1 MKQAVIL
8 VGGRGTRLGE
18 ATRSTPKPLV
28 AIAEECVFL
37 DVLLDNVVRQGFDD
51 VILLAGHLGEQVVAR
66 YDGREI
72 GTARIRVVV
81 ETEPRGTGG
90 ALLEARDLLAPHF
103 LLLNGDSYF
112 DTNLRALATAAE
124 ASDAPALIALRRVPD
139 GRRYG
144 TVELDGARVMRFAEK
159 NPDAS
164 GAALINA
171 GVYVLTRAILQRIEH
186 LPCSIESDVF
196 PMLAS
201 EGRMFGL
208 EGRGY
213 FIDIGLPETLERARA
228 ELPIVRRRPAAFL
241 DRDGVINVDVGY
253 AHRPDQLAFVDG
265 ARSAIRKLN
274 DAGLRVI
281 VVTNQAGVARGYYP
295 EAQVHVFHDAIQ
307 TELARVGAYVDRF
320 YHCPFHPEGILPE
333 YRADHPDRKPRP
345 GMILRALADQPI
357 DRDRSFLIGDRQSD
371 LDAAAGAGVSGV
383 LFEGGSLE
391 RFVDRLLETM
401 PRRTVPETSS

>member
-1 MKQAVIL
+1 M
-8 VGGRGTRLGE
+8 
-18 ATRSTPKPLV
+18 
-28 AIAEECVFL
+28 
-37 DVLLDNVVRQGFDD
+37 
-51 VILLAGHLGEQVVAR
+51 
-66 YDGREI
+66 
-72 GTARIRVVV
+72 
-81 ETEPRGTGG
+81 
-90 ALLEARDLLAPHF
+90 
-103 LLLNGDSYF
+103 
-112 DTNLRALATAAE
+112 
-124 ASDAPALIALRRVPD
+124 PD

-144 TVELDGARVMRFAEK
+144 TVEVDGARVMRFAEK

-213 FIDIGLPETLERARA
+213 FIDIGLPETLARARA
-228 ELPIVRRRPAAFL
+228 ELPVVRRRPAAFL